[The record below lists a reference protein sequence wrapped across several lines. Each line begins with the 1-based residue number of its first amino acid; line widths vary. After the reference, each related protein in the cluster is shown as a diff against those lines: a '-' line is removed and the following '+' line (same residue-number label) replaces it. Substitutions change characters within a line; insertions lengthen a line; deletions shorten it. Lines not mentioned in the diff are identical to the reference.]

1 MLVNDP
7 GPEQLLV
14 NGEKK
19 EVMQEDHG
27 KIINQ
32 LKKFQKRNNEI

>member
-1 MLVNDP
+1 MLVNDL

-19 EVMQEDHG
+19 GVMQEDRG
-27 KIINQ
+27 KIIDQ
-32 LKKFQKRNNEI
+32 LKKFQRRNNEI

>member
-1 MLVNDP
+1 MLVNDLVL
-7 GPEQLLV
+7 EQLLV

-19 EVMQEDHG
+19 EVMQEDRE

-32 LKKFQKRNNEI
+32 LKKFQIRNNEI